1 MKLSQLITKLKYE
14 ITPKEWELLESR
26 DSTIKISEHNR
37 KTLLEMKNTQITKD
51 KEVSTDVIND
61 LKLELETYL
70 NKYMAEDKKDHKWII
85 ISSLYLTYV
94 KEMPMHP
101 IDKLNIKVV
110 KENNKVIY
118 YCPFRTGEGACKYC
132 VCQNRVGC
140 V

>member
-14 ITPKEWELLESR
+14 ITPKEWELLEAR

-70 NKYMAEDKKDHKWII
+70 NKYMASPDH
-85 ISSLYLTYV
+85 LHLPRLAEAQAYR
-94 KEMPMHP
+94 PAFHAG
-101 IDKLNIKVV
+101 
-110 KENNKVIY
+110 
-118 YCPFRTGEGACKYC
+118 R
-132 VCQNRVGC
+132 NRLALLFEE
-140 V
+140 

>member
-14 ITPKEWELLESR
+14 ITPKEWELLEAR

-70 NKYMAEDKKDHKWII
+70 NKYMAEDKKDHKWILVYI
-85 ISSLYLTYV
+85 
-94 KEMPMHP
+94 
-101 IDKLNIKVV
+101 
-110 KENNKVIY
+110 
-118 YCPFRTGEGACKYC
+118 
-132 VCQNRVGC
+132 
-140 V
+140 

>member
-1 MKLSQLITKLKYE
+1 M
-14 ITPKEWELLESR
+14 
-26 DSTIKISEHNR
+26 
-37 KTLLEMKNTQITKD
+37 
-51 KEVSTDVIND
+51 
-61 LKLELETYL
+61 
-70 NKYMAEDKKDHKWII
+70 II

-132 VCQNRVGC
+132 VCQNGVGC

>member
-1 MKLSQLITKLKYE
+1 MKLSQLIIKLKGG

-26 DSTIKISEHNR
+26 DSTVKISEHNR
-37 KTLLEMKNTQITKD
+37 KTLLEMKDTEITED

-61 LKLELETYL
+61 LKSELETYL

-85 ISSLYLTYV
+85 ISSLFLTYV

-110 KENNKVIY
+110 KENDRKIY
-118 YCPFRTGEGACKYC
+118 YCPLKTGEGSCKYC
-132 VCQNRVGC
+132 VCSTMEKC
-140 V
+140 L